1 MSLLAGYMGAPD
13 PRVDAALVS
22 ALRLRHQGAVHHVD
36 NAHGRLFWAAD
47 AFTPD
52 EAARGLAR
60 CGAVALGIAGERIP
74 TPAELLASYLTEGVS
89 AFDALTGA
97 FVLAVLDGRQ
107 LVLAR
112 DTAGERSLYVTRHA
126 SRRCFAIEPKA
137 LWGLPGFSR
146 EIEPSAVP
154 RYFTFSFQP
163 GRETMLRG
171 IHQVPAAGVWR
182 FGPDGATADEPLE
195 SFSYA
200 HAERAAAPHVPEP
213 VSDDAGRVQGF
224 AGTLAAAVRARVQA
238 AGRHGVA
245 ATLSGGLDSSLV
257 AALLVRDRA
266 TPLPTYTLHFGE
278 KLPNELVFARL
289 VARHLGTEHH
299 EVALEPRRFARD
311 LTELAA
317 LLDDPIGDPVTLGNY
332 AMARQIDPAHPVVF
346 NGEGGDPCFGGPK
359 TIPMMMHH
367 WYGPGA
373 DTSPDPLHRERAYLM
388 SYRRAYHELPQ
399 LLCEP
404 YRGHGAH
411 LPELLSPYFARPHSV
426 LLRMLLEINQRL
438 KGAHLILPKVERL
451 QRSAGLW
458 PMSPLFDRAMIDASM
473 TLPARLIV
481 ARGSDKRVL
490 REVAAPLLPPEILA
504 RPKSGMR
511 VPVNYWF
518 RGELRGLAKKLLAPK
533 RVRRAGIFDA
543 ERVQEILRYD
553 TEQSGARY
561 GLWLWMLLTFEMW
574 RGLVLE
580 GEQDW

>member
-1 MSLLAGYMGAPD
+1 MSLLAGYMGASD
-13 PRVDAALVS
+13 PRVDAVLVG
-22 ALRLRHQGAVHHVD
+22 ALRHRHRGAVHHVD
-36 NAHGRLFWAAD
+36 NGHGRVFWAAD

-52 EAARGLAR
+52 MAVHGLAQR
-60 CGAVALGIAGERIP
+60 GPVALGIVGERIP
-74 TPAELLASYLTEGVS
+74 TSADLLASYLADGVS

-97 FVLAVLDGRQ
+97 YVLAVLDGPQ

-112 DTAGERSLYVTRHA
+112 DVAGERSLYVTRHA

-146 EIEPSAVP
+146 EIEPSAVA

-171 IHQVPAAGVWR
+171 IHQVPAAGVWV
-182 FGPDGATADEPLE
+182 FGPDGATVDEPHE
-195 SFSYA
+195 SFSYT
-200 HAERAAAPHVPEP
+200 HAERAACPHAPEP
-213 VSDDAGRVQGF
+213 LSDDAARVQGF
-224 AGTLAAAVRARVQA
+224 ADRLSAAVRTRVAA
-238 AGRHGVA
+238 AGRAGIA

-257 AALLVRDRA
+257 AALLARDRA

-278 KLPNELVFARL
+278 KLPNELGYARL

-311 LTELAA
+311 LAELVS

-332 AMARQIDPAHPVVF
+332 AMARRIDPAHPVVF

-373 DTSPDPLHRERAYLM
+373 GAAHDPLHRERAYLA
-388 SYRRAYHELPQ
+388 SYRRAYHELPL

-404 YRGHGAH
+404 YRAHGEH
-411 LPELLSPYFARPHSV
+411 LPALLSPYFGRPHGV

-481 ARGSDKRVL
+481 ARGTDKRVL

-543 ERVQEILRYD
+543 ARVQEILRYD

-574 RGLVLE
+574 RSLVIE
-580 GEQDW
+580 GAQDW